1 MDENETLDMIMEIS
15 GLLIKGLLPPSLA
28 PYYDHDSDEM
38 LEDKLRVLRA
48 LDEGQDFDEIQAHT
62 ISSNFSPG
70 TIPLG
75 VNVVNIN
82 VLG

>member
-48 LDEGQDFDEIQAHT
+48 LDEGQDFDEI
-62 ISSNFSPG
+62 PG
-70 TIPLG
+70 AYDILELFPRNDTTWG
-75 VNVVNIN
+75 
-82 VLG
+82 

>member
-48 LDEGQDFDEIQAHT
+48 LDEGQDFDEI
-62 ISSNFSPG
+62 PG
-70 TIPLG
+70 AYVILEFFPRNDTTW
-75 VNVVNIN
+75 N
-82 VLG
+82 